1 MAKRYFKFSETHRKF
16 GRVKLKRC
24 TKCKKW
30 KQESEFHKDRAR
42 KDGLR
47 LYCKDCC
54 AAYIRERRRKEGK
67 AVRGYLRFE
76 ERRRIVRGVKEKQCS
91 RCQQWKYESDFG
103 RNRRSKDKLSC
114 WCKECANVQARTR
127 LERRKKDVRR
137 NLRYEDRHRVVN
149 GVKEKLCTKCGEWKK
164 ESEYYKQRS
173 SRDGLLGQCKE
184 CGNGQAG
191 KRLERTKKEARR
203 NLRYED
209 RHRVVNGVKEKLC
222 TKCGEWKKESEY
234 YKHRS
239 SRDGLS
245 VQCKR
250 CSYKATKKSD
260 KSGLAVR
267 K

>member
-1 MAKRYFKFSETHRKF
+1 MAKRYLKFSETHRTF

-30 KQESEFHKDRAR
+30 KEESDFHKDRAR

-54 AAYIRERRRKEGK
+54 TAYIRKRYGREGK
-67 AVRGYLRFE
+67 PVREYLRFE
-76 ERRRIVRGVKEKQCS
+76 ERHRVVRGVKEKQCS
-91 RCQQWKYESDFG
+91 RCQQWKYESDY
-103 RNRRSKDKLSC
+103 RRKRRLRDGLSFH
-114 WCKECANVQARTR
+114 CKECENEQARTR
-127 LERRKKDVRR
+127 LERTKKDARR

-173 SRDGLLGQCKE
+173 NRDGLLG
-184 CGNGQAG
+184 
-191 KRLERTKKEARR
+191 
-203 NLRYED
+203 
-209 RHRVVNGVKEKLC
+209 
-222 TKCGEWKKESEY
+222 
-234 YKHRS
+234 
-239 SRDGLS
+239 
-245 VQCKR
+245 QCKR

-260 KSGLAVR
+260 KSELAVR